1 MITAVRNAFT
11 RYLSWINTLAD
22 MPRFFAVT
30 WTLLLA
36 LSLLSMIVLGIGRLV
51 RAGLGWNG

>member
-1 MITAVRNAFT
+1 MITAIRNAFT

-22 MPRFFAVT
+22 MPRYFAVI

-36 LSLLSMIVLGIGRLV
+36 LFLLSIIVIGVGRAV
-51 RAGLGWNG
+51 RALLSGG

>member
-1 MITAVRNAFT
+1 MITAIRNAFT

-22 MPRFFAVT
+22 MPRYFAVI

-36 LSLLSMIVLGIGRLV
+36 LFLLSIIVIGVGRVV
-51 RAGLGWNG
+51 RALLSGG

>member
-1 MITAVRNAFT
+1 MITAIKNAFT

-22 MPRFFAVT
+22 MPRYFAVT

-36 LSLLSMIVLGIGRLV
+36 LFLLYIFAVGTGRLV
-51 RAGLGWNG
+51 RAVLGGG

>member
-1 MITAVRNAFT
+1 MIPAIRNAFT

-22 MPRFFAVT
+22 MPRYFAVI

-36 LSLLSMIVLGIGRLV
+36 LFLISITFIGISRFVRALLSGG
-51 RAGLGWNG
+51 